1 MILQVKDEE
10 WNQFVEIQDTE
21 RIENK
26 AILKV
31 IVEV

>member
-10 WNQFVEIQDTE
+10 WNQFVEIRDTE